1 MGYFCIL
8 NIQMKTKNWC
18 RVIQIIHLII
28 LCNLFDPIFAGKR
41 QCAQKQFGDYGV
53 HFWLGIFIGC
63 LLQNCITRLE
73 CVLES
78 QLKPI

>member
-18 RVIQIIHLII
+18 RVIQIIHLSI

-53 HFWLGIFIGC
+53 HFRYIFKLFI
-63 LLQNCITRLE
+63 
-73 CVLES
+73 VF
-78 QLKPI
+78 